1 MTAGETVARP
11 IDEGPIDKWPMS
23 MDENFDP
30 FIEQHATWHGHNQ
43 SYQGRPPPFKNE
55 KQNEAK

>member
-1 MTAGETVARP
+1 MTTGETVA
-11 IDEGPIDKWPMS
+11 GPIDKPAIYKWTMS

-30 FIEQHATWHGHNQ
+30 FIEQHATRHGYNQ